1 MTLAAI
7 IGIFLIFSLF
17 LTMLGSSPK
26 PDTECQIDPDL

>member
-26 PDTECQIDPDL
+26 PEADGQIDSEP